1 LTPLFKPHIILIVV
15 EWCLLDSTQ
24 ALQDDMLLEQRVR
37 FGELFDLYSSLLTE
51 KQRIACEL
59 LLRGDL
65 SIAELAAELGMT
77 RQGAHDLIKRSRDY
91 MEEMERNLKLRDIRG
106 KLESLSSIIIES
118 DLPRPFLDRVSGL
131 LSLEVESEDV

>member
-1 LTPLFKPHIILIVV
+1 
-15 EWCLLDSTQ
+15 
-24 ALQDDMLLEQRVR
+24 MLLEQRVR